1 MSEPVQRQA
10 GFIKALGLWDVVFM
24 NIVAVVGLR
33 WIARGAR
40 AGPESVTLWILAC
53 LAFFVPLA
61 ATVAELASRYPDQG
75 GVYVWV
81 RRAFGLGHGF
91 ICGWCLWVNNL
102 FYFPSVL
109 LFGAANI
116 AAMGG
121 DRWNWLATSR
131 WYAVVFVLAGIWIAA
146 GINIIGLRLGK
157 WLQNAGAIGL
167 WIPAA
172 LLIGCGA
179 LALARFGS
187 ATPFSSGTML
197 PREGALDTLGLWSA
211 MCFAFSGFEITSF
224 VGQEIHN
231 PRRVIPIGVLIGGIV
246 TTIIYIVGSASVLIA
261 VPPSSLKEL
270 SGITD
275 AVQLVGSRVGLGG
288 LGVLT
293 VALLAL
299 NALAGTASWTAGAA
313 RVPFAA
319 RVDNVLPSA
328 FARLHPRYR
337 TPRRA
342 DRAVARRV
350 GHLSCQRLRRGRR
363 SDDDDPGG
371 VRHPRQPDDPDLL
384 RAVPVSLC
392 RAGAA
397 QTGCSVADAGRDP
410 HSRWHRRSVDRC
422 VRRVRGN
429 GDRARP
435 DVRAAAGRQ
444 CDDLRGQPGC
454 PGGSNDWR
462 RADPVSRQRQE
473 AGRASSRDLTPE
485 RSNQDLAPRW
495 ANQDLT
501 LAQVCRRWRLT

>member
-293 VALLAL
+293 GALLAL

-319 RVDNVLPSA
+319 GVDNVLPSA

-337 TPRRA
+337 TPHVA
-342 DRAVARRV
+342 LIVQSLAASAIFLASVFVAVAGRTTTIQEAYDILV
-350 GHLSCQRLRRGRR
+350 NLTILIYFVPYLYLFAALVRLRRDAPSPMPGEIRIPGGTVGLWIAAFVGFAATAIALGLTFAPPPGVNATTYEVNLVVQAAAMIGAGLILYRVSVRKQVGRR
-363 SDDDDPGG
+363 
-371 VRHPRQPDDPDLL
+371 
-384 RAVPVSLC
+384 AE
-392 RAGAA
+392 
-397 QTGCSVADAGRDP
+397 T
-410 HSRWHRRSVDRC
+410 
-422 VRRVRGN
+422 
-429 GDRARP
+429 
-435 DVRAAAGRQ
+435 
-444 CDDLRGQPGC
+444 
-454 PGGSNDWR
+454 
-462 RADPVSRQRQE
+462 
-473 AGRASSRDLTPE
+473 
-485 RSNQDLAPRW
+485 
-495 ANQDLT
+495 
-501 LAQVCRRWRLT
+501 